1 MKNHSPTAKILFGL
15 ALAWSLSASLLAQ
28 QPNGTAPVD
37 AGTPS
42 RSPAPKG
49 ATQAA
54 GTPSATPL
62 PLTRKGGKAPI
73 GGDVIRAGSRSPAR
87 KPAPIKNPR

>member
-1 MKNHSPTAKILFGL
+1 M
-15 ALAWSLSASLLAQ
+15 SATLLAQ
-28 QPNGTAPVD
+28 PAGTAPVD

-49 ATQAA
+49 ATQPG

-62 PLTRKGGKAPI
+62 PLTPQGGRKRI
-73 GGDVIRAGSRSPAR
+73 GGDVIRAGVRSPSRPA
-87 KPAPIKNPR
+87 APIKNPK